1 MEDILTRMGDGQRIT
16 MPPSQ
21 VKEEL
26 LAGTKDADDRGE
38 VPALSS
44 SALEQLFESGDHC

>member
-26 LAGTKDADDRGE
+26 LAGTKDA
-38 VPALSS
+38 A
-44 SALEQLFESGDHC
+44 ESGDHC